1 MSIWNSML
9 KKMYGKGKATKES
22 LKNAVIRGWITAD
35 EYKEITGEE
44 YAA

>member
-44 YAA
+44 YVA